1 MTPAPFDFRKPP
13 PGELGRQVVRWLTG
27 ACRSSARNWS
37 RLLPYPAELELGPI
51 EVVSATAGLEAL
63 SDDVI
68 AIPLATANP
77 EDGAPLLLFH
87 RPVLLALLAG
97 LVGETSTA
105 LPADR
110 EPTEL
115 EQSLLG
121 YLVQELFIEGL
132 EKAWPAA
139 DPPRIIAGT
148 SGSPRKVWTGGG
160 GDLLLFVQF
169 NLTAP
174 FGAHPVYL
182 LVPRSGVW
190 AKLGA
195 AASRSK
201 PPSAVPTEH
210 IQALV
215 REMTVELTVLLG
227 SAELSMQD
235 LAGLHAGDVV
245 ILRQKVDQPLDGLLA
260 GTRMFRVWPGVV
272 GDRAAIVIDASAAGE

>member
-27 ACRSSARNWS
+27 ACKSSARNWS

-51 EVVSATAGLEAL
+51 EVVAATAGLDAL

-68 AIPLATANP
+68 AIPLTTANP
-77 EDGAPLLLFH
+77 EDGSLLLLFR
-87 RPVLLALLAG
+87 RPVLLALLSG
-97 LVGETSTA
+97 LVGETPTA

-115 EQSLLG
+115 EQSLLS

-132 EKAWPAA
+132 EKAWPTS
-139 DPPRIIAGT
+139 DPPQIIAGT
-148 SGSPRKVWTGGG
+148 SGSPRKIWTGGG
-160 GDLLLFVQF
+160 GDLMLFVRF
-169 NLTAP
+169 NLTGP
-174 FGAHPVYL
+174 FGEQPVYL
-182 LVPRSGVW
+182 LVPRSGTW
-190 AKLGA
+190 ARLGA
-195 AASRSK
+195 GPSRPK
-201 PPSAVPTEH
+201 PPPAAPTEH

-235 LAGLHAGDVV
+235 LAELHTGDVV

-272 GDRAAIVIDASAAGE
+272 GDRAAIVIDAPAGEE